1 MRGVQWSF
9 QKDMGVGSLGRR
21 ASADY
26 HTLRLF
32 KVERSLKLIF
42 LDLHIVHPL
51 RYNNLSFVFAALKSD
66 PSEPKMSTS

>member
-1 MRGVQWSF
+1 MRGVQWNF

-42 LDLHIVHPL
+42 F
-51 RYNNLSFVFAALKSD
+51 R
-66 PSEPKMSTS
+66 STYRTSSTVQ

>member
-1 MRGVQWSF
+1 MRGVQWNF

-42 LDLHIVHPL
+42 FRSIVHPL
-51 RYNNLSFVFAALKSD
+51 RYDNLSFVFVALKSE
-66 PSEPKMSTS
+66 PSEPKKSTP